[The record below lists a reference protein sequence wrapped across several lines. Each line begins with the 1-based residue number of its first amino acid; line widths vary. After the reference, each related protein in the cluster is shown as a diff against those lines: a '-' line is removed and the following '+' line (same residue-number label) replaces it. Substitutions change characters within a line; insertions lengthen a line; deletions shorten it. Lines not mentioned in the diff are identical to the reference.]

1 MYSSLITEK
10 FHSFFQSSPELIVR
24 SPGRINLIGE
34 HTDYNGGFVLPASID
49 KELYFAIRK
58 KEGSDCRIFAE
69 NLDEHDEFSIDNLE
83 KTGKEWANYLKGVVD
98 QLQKAGYKIGG
109 FDLVFGGN
117 IPTGAGVSSSAALE
131 CGLAF
136 CLNQL
141 YDLNLDTLT
150 MVKLSQKAENEFVGV
165 NCGIMDQ
172 FASMFGKQSSVI
184 QIDCRSLNYQ
194 YFPFEM
200 EDFILILCNTGVKHS
215 LGNSEY
221 NTRRQE
227 CETGVQILQKY
238 YPEIK
243 TLRDVSMEMLGK
255 HETEFPEI
263 VLKRCK
269 YVVEEIVRVQEACK
283 DLTEN
288 NMRAF
293 GQKMYQTHFGLQHDY
308 AVSCEE
314 LDYLV
319 EQTLEDEN
327 VFGARMM
334 GGGFGGCTINLV
346 KKDGVDRFLASISE
360 AYQQKFN
367 IELVSHLVTIT
378 DGTSVLSH

>member
-10 FHSFFQSSPELIVR
+10 FQSFFQSSPELIVR

-288 NMRAF
+288 NMKAF